1 MVARE
6 SGVPYGRTRCTAC
19 GALGVNRATCTGDRA
34 THAALAGPYRPQV
47 DTGNGTSGGGFEREY
62 EEAPAADREVEEVVE
77 SITPPPALSP
87 SVRPATLDEIF
98 TGEVVYTP
106 PQVADAPLTGH
117 NLVKTTMTFITTTPI
132 ALENCAR
139 LAIQEA
145 DLEHIWLDTEFE
157 DVTV

>member
-1 MVARE
+1 MARE
-6 SGVPYGRTRCTAC
+6 AGVPYGRTRCTAC

-47 DTGNGTSGGGFEREY
+47 NTGNGCGDETYEREY
-62 EEAPAADREVEEVVE
+62 DEIDEVVTGYDPANNEAP
-77 SITPPPALSP
+77 
-87 SVRPATLDEIF
+87 PATLDEIF
-98 TGEVVYTP
+98 TGEIVYTP
-106 PQVADAPLTGH
+106 PTPSEVANSPAPGH

-132 ALENCAR
+132 ALENAAR

-145 DLEHIWLDTEFE
+145 DLEHIWLDTDFE